1 MTTTIY
7 REGKK
12 YDPTEIHGII
22 DKYSKQKI
30 FDMASPETT
39 LRELFENAGSG
50 LKFSQVQSMVRKH
63 NLPYKH
69 ATGTRPFKHLK
80 ALQGITTE
88 GKTVKQIMAELDLDL
103 LSSRDYCD
111 VLNALKKNNLPFK
124 QMKVNCV
131 NRYAQELQ
139 EIDTNDLSIPEILEK
154 LGLDRK
160 NVNHYQN
167 ILHALK
173 KFNLPYKRQARIK
186 PNQHLAALLQM
197 NTKDMTVKQIMA
209 ELDLDLLSNTAYC
222 YILRALGRNNIPFKG
237 MKPRKKK

>member
-103 LSSRDYCD
+103 FE
-111 VLNALKKNNLPFK
+111 FK
-124 QMKVNCV
+124 
-131 NRYAQELQ
+131 R
-139 EIDTNDLSIPEILEK
+139 
-154 LGLDRK
+154 
-160 NVNHYQN
+160 
-167 ILHALK
+167 
-173 KFNLPYKRQARIK
+173 
-186 PNQHLAALLQM
+186 LLRCSQR
-197 NTKDMTVKQIMA
+197 T
-209 ELDLDLLSNTAYC
+209 
-222 YILRALGRNNIPFKG
+222 
-237 MKPRKKK
+237 